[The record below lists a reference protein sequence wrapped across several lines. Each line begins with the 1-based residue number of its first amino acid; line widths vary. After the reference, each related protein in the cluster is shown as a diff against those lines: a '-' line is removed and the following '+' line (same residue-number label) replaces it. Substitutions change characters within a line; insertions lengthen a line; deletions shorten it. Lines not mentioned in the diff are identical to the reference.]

1 AATEMDYNI
10 VFKVITGDLCVR
22 DFSIGC
28 LGQGVSRIISF
39 SETQVDMASIP
50 CGAMSKESVVI
61 TNNSKVA
68 QLLNVLV
75 PLSKVS
81 GLRVSPIC
89 VQLEPHE
96 SKRLQIEFRPT
107 KDFTNLLKKPVEE
120 IPEPAEGEQ
129 AAPTPVDG
137 EEQKP
142 EEQEISPEEFKNQ
155 QLASVREYGGRRWED
170 PETGTLHCSWRLG
183 ICVRPAG
190 VPNDVN
196 GKSPKTS
203 LVYLGVNTCVLPTVL
218 LAEPAQLD
226 FGEVTAGQ
234 RHLLPVTLTNLALQD
249 GLQDLHMEALPE
261 NQCFTVLNA
270 ARPVGGKPFQLM
282 VEFKPQLVQIYQCT
296 LSLRTQN
303 TRLQVPLRG
312 KGVRP
317 VLKIEPEN
325 GVIHMGSV
333 VFGKGC
339 KDYTTAKLEI
349 KNESP
354 FELPYKLETIIRADP
369 NHTGPPPFTLTPS
382 SGTVEANGSKTVTVT
397 FRPHRPMAVF
407 REKIL

>member
-1 AATEMDYNI
+1 LAYIQGHKEQAIQVKFCPKEDFLSRNPQCRDASRPGVEGAFRIPMRIVGADQVLPVNTALVGNLTSNGVEFQPTMLAFGRCFVGSSVVCRLTVHNESQLKQRFAFMRLPAYLSVQDVPTDVLEEEARDQLDTKGGSVAVLDGGGDGTLGSLLPGERRQLSVTYSPEAATEMDYNI

-142 EEQEISPEEFKNQ
+142 E
-155 QLASVREYGGRRWED
+155 
-170 PETGTLHCSWRLG
+170 
-183 ICVRPAG
+183 
-190 VPNDVN
+190 
-196 GKSPKTS
+196 
-203 LVYLGVNTCVLPTVL
+203 
-218 LAEPAQLD
+218 
-226 FGEVTAGQ
+226 
-234 RHLLPVTLTNLALQD
+234 
-249 GLQDLHMEALPE
+249 
-261 NQCFTVLNA
+261 
-270 ARPVGGKPFQLM
+270 
-282 VEFKPQLVQIYQCT
+282 
-296 LSLRTQN
+296 
-303 TRLQVPLRG
+303 
-312 KGVRP
+312 
-317 VLKIEPEN
+317 
-325 GVIHMGSV
+325 
-333 VFGKGC
+333 
-339 KDYTTAKLEI
+339 
-349 KNESP
+349 
-354 FELPYKLETIIRADP
+354 
-369 NHTGPPPFTLTPS
+369 
-382 SGTVEANGSKTVTVT
+382 
-397 FRPHRPMAVF
+397 
-407 REKIL
+407 